1 MSQKDGLKK
10 TLYIAILIAVGFV
23 LSPILSIPLGFAK
36 AYPVQHMLNVLIA
49 VFFGLSYNVSAA
61 FSLSTI
67 RILMGTGTVLA
78 YPGSLFGAFLSAF
91 LYKQTGSI
99 WLACIGEVIGT
110 GIIGGYVAYLVA
122 TFVLGSKVGA
132 MALIIPFAASSATG
146 ALLAGLIVAFMRK
159 SSVFSMRMFTG
170 Q

>member
-1 MSQKDGLKK
+1 MNDKNALKK

-36 AYPVQHMLNVLIA
+36 AYPVQHMLNVLIG

-78 YPGSLFGAFLSAF
+78 YPGSLFGAFLSALLF
-91 LYKQTGSI
+91 KKTGSV
-99 WLACIGEVIGT
+99 LMACIGEVIGT
-110 GIIGGYVAYLVA
+110 GLIGGYVAYLVA
-122 TFVLGSKVGA
+122 AFVLGSKVGA
-132 MALIIPFAASSATG
+132 LAIIIPFATSSASG
-146 ALLAGLIVAFMRK
+146 AIIAGLIIAFIRK
-159 SSVFSMRMFTG
+159 SAFSLSKSFTG
-170 Q
+170 L